1 MIEIDNIKDSSRSN
15 SSVDEYAGFQVE
27 TQTHPKSQNFPF
39 TIKEFNS
46 SEILNKWENYVFQ
59 HPDSNF
65 FNHPIWVKALEREY
79 NRKAVIFACQDSQGN
94 LKGIL
99 PLLPTL
105 GLPLKKRELITGRR
119 FSSLPR
125 TPLGGFLFDNKKI
138 QHLLINAAIKKTSEF
153 NNLYLQLKSYSSEL
167 DGDLPELIKINWRES
182 FYLNL
187 PDSPSKIRFGNKKH
201 HHKVKWAINKAI
213 SLGVT
218 VREAETEKDL
228 KEWYRLYLETQ
239 RWHVVAA
246 RRYPFFKFLF
256 ENLVQ
261 NGMMKI
267 LLAESN
273 VSNEREI
280 IAGSVFF
287 SLNGTVFYS
296 FNGRNKAGLTYHA
309 NDLIQW
315 EAIRSACESGF
326 KYYDMGEV
334 SECNASLAQFKS
346 KWGCDS
352 KQIYHYYFS
361 KENYCKPDR
370 LDFDLGNEFF
380 RTVWRKLPLKVTQGW
395 GVLTN
400 RFL

>member
-1 MIEIDNIKDSSRSN
+1 MYKIKESSRSN
-15 SSVDEYAGFQVE
+15 SSVQNYSGFQVE
-27 TQTHPKSQNFPF
+27 TQTYPKSQNFPF
-39 TIKEFNS
+39 TIKKFNS
-46 SEILNKWENYVFQ
+46 SEILKKWENYVFQ

-65 FNHPIWVKALEREY
+65 FSHPIWVKALEREY

-99 PLLPTL
+99 PLMPTL
-105 GLPLKKRELITGRR
+105 GLPLKKKELITGRR

-125 TPLGGFLFDNKKI
+125 TPLGGFLFDNIKI
-138 QHLLINAAIKKTSEF
+138 QHLLINAAIKKTLEF
-153 NNLYLQLKSYSSEL
+153 NNVYLQLKSYSSEL
-167 DGDLPELIKINWRES
+167 DSDLPKLNKINWRES

-187 PDSPSKIRFGNKKH
+187 PDSPNKIRFGNKKH

-213 SLGVT
+213 NLGVT

-239 RWHVVAA
+239 RWHMVAA
-246 RRYPFFKFLF
+246 RPYRFFKFLF
-256 ENLVQ
+256 DNLVQ
-261 NGMMKI
+261 KGLMKI
-267 LLAESN
+267 LLAECN
-273 VSNEREI
+273 LSNEMEI

-287 SLNGTVFYS
+287 SLNDTVFYS
-296 FNGRNKAGLTYHA
+296 FNGRNKTGLTYHA

-315 EAIRSACESGF
+315 KAINYACENGYT
-326 KYYDMGEV
+326 YYDMGEV
-334 SECNASLAQFKS
+334 SECNTSLAQFKS

-352 KQIYHYYFS
+352 KQIYHYYYS
-361 KENYCKPDR
+361 NNGYYNLGKSHISYENKV
-370 LDFDLGNEFF
+370 LQS
-380 RTVWRKLPLKVTQGW
+380 VWRKLPLKVTQEW

>member
-1 MIEIDNIKDSSRSN
+1 MTEIDSIKDSSRSN
-15 SSVDEYAGFQVE
+15 SSVDEYAAFQFE
-27 TQTHPKSQNFPF
+27 TQTYPKSQNFPF

-46 SEILNKWENYVFQ
+46 SEILKKWENYVFQ
-59 HPDSNF
+59 HPDSNIF
-65 FNHPIWVKALEREY
+65 SHPIWVKALESEY
-79 NRKAVIFACQDSQGN
+79 TRKAVIFACQDSQGN

-99 PLLPTL
+99 PLMPTL
-105 GLPLKKRELITGRR
+105 GLPLKKKELITGRR

-138 QHLLINAAIKKTSEF
+138 QHLLINAAIKKTSGF
-153 NNLYLQLKSYSSEL
+153 NDLFLQLKSYSSEL
-167 DGDLPELIKINWRES
+167 DCDLPELNKINWRES

-187 PDSPSKIRFGNKKH
+187 PDNPNKIRFGNKKH
-201 HHKVKWAINKAI
+201 HHKTRWGINKAI

-218 VREAETEKDL
+218 VREAETEEDL
-228 KEWYRLYLETQ
+228 KEWYRLYLETL
-239 RWHVVAA
+239 RWHMVVA
-246 RRYPFFKFLF
+246 RPYRFFKFLF
-256 ENLVQ
+256 ENLVPK
-261 NGMMKI
+261 GLMKI
-267 LLAESN
+267 LLAERN
-273 VSNEREI
+273 VFKEREI

-287 SLNGTVFYS
+287 SLSDTVFYS

-315 EAIRSACESGF
+315 EAIRNACESGF

-352 KQIYHYYFS
+352 KQIYHYYYS
-361 KENYCKPDR
+361 NNDYYNLGKSDIYEENKV
-370 LDFDLGNEFF
+370 LKS
-380 RTVWRKLPLKVTQGW
+380 VWRKLPLKVTQKW